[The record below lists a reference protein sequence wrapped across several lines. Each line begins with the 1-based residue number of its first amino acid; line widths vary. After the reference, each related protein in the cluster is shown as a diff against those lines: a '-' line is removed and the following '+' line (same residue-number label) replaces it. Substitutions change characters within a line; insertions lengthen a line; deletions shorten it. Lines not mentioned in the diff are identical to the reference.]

1 MSIEETR
8 RMEAELFGKK
18 FTLETG
24 RLARQASGAVLASC
38 GGTTVLATVV
48 ASEETIEDDFLPL
61 TINYQEK
68 SFAAGKIPGGYFK
81 REGRP
86 SEKEILTSRLID
98 RPVRP
103 LIPKSF
109 RYPTQVIITVIS
121 ADKENATDVISVIA
135 SSAAIMV
142 SDIPFA
148 GPIAALTVGKVD
160 GELVVNPSPSQL
172 EASTMEITVAGTEE
186 AIVMVEGG
194 AGEVSEA
201 EVVEALTFAH
211 EGIREIVAF
220 EKRFVE
226 GLGVEKRMLEE
237 AKEENKIADDVRS
250 FALPVLEERDLAA
263 SKDQRHKFVKQ
274 VRSDAVEKLSESHP
288 EKESEIKKAF
298 DELFKNHVRSTIVN
312 DQARPDGRDYT
323 TVRPISGEAGF
334 LERTHGSALFT
345 RGETQALVAA
355 TLGTSYDE
363 QRIDSL
369 EGDLTRSFMLHY
381 NFPPYSVG
389 ETSHRLGP
397 GRREIGHGALAARAM
412 KPVLPD
418 KEEFPYTIRIVSE
431 ILESN
436 GSSSMAT
443 VCGSSMALM
452 DAGVPISAPVA
463 GIAMGLIKEGEKF
476 VILSDILGDEDHLG
490 DMDFKVA
497 GTEKGITALQM
508 DIKIAGITEA
518 ILSTALEQARSAR
531 IHVLEKMGEII
542 NSPREDLSEYAPR
555 VLTMQLKPDKVKV
568 VIGSGGKTIKKIVE
582 DTGAQIDIEDD
593 GMVKIFSP
601 DYEACRKAQNYIKRI
616 VEDIVAGKL
625 YVGVVKRILDF
636 GAIVEIGP
644 GKDGLLHISELEN
657 RRVANVTDVVKEN
670 DEVLVKCLA
679 VERERDGKTRVRLS
693 RKAALDQ
700 NIEDHRVSDE

>member
-1 MSIEETR
+1 MADETKT
-8 RMEAELFGKK
+8 MEAELFGKNLR
-18 FTLETG
+18 LETG
-24 RLARQASGAVLASC
+24 RLAKQASGAALATC

-48 ASEETIEDDFLPL
+48 ASEDRIEDDFLPL

-68 SFAAGKIPGGYFK
+68 SYAAGKIPGGYFK

-103 LIPKSF
+103 LIPKDF

-121 ADKENATDVISVIA
+121 ADGENATDVLSVIA

-160 GELVVNPSPSQL
+160 GTLVVNPTPSQL
-172 EASTMEITVAGTEE
+172 ETSTMEITVAGTER

-194 AGEVSEA
+194 AREVSEA
-201 EVVEALTFAH
+201 EVVEALAFAH
-211 EGIREIVAF
+211 EGIKEIVSFQNGFLEGIGA
-220 EKRFVE
+220 EKRQLDVAE
-226 GLGVEKRMLEE
+226 ANEALE
-237 AKEENKIADDVRS
+237 NDVRS
-250 FALPVLEERDLAA
+250 FALPLLERGMTAGSKTERKNLV
-263 SKDQRHKFVKQ
+263 RQ
-274 VRSDAVEKLSESHP
+274 VRKDTVERFAETYPEDKSVEK
-288 EKESEIKKAF
+288 AF
-298 DELFKNHVRSTIVN
+298 EELFKDRVRERIATEGT
-312 DQARPDGRDYT
+312 RPDGRDYT
-323 TVRPISGEAGF
+323 TVRPISGEVGF

-345 RGETQALVAA
+345 RGETQAIVVA

-363 QRIDSL
+363 QRIDAL
-369 EGDLTRSFMLHY
+369 EGDQTRSFMLHY

-397 GRREIGHGALAARAM
+397 GRREIGHGALAARAV
-412 KPVLPD
+412 KPVLPE
-418 KEEFPYTIRIVSE
+418 KEDFPYTIRVVSE

-443 VCGSSMALM
+443 VCGTSMSLM

-463 GIAMGLIKEGEKF
+463 GIAMGLIKQGDDF
-476 VILSDILGDEDHLG
+476 VVLSDILGDEDHLG

-508 DIKIAGITEA
+508 DIKITGITDA
-518 ILSTALEQARSAR
+518 ILSAALEQARESR
-531 IHVLEKMGEII
+531 MHVLARMEGII
-542 NSPREDLSEYAPR
+542 NAPREDLSQYAPR
-555 VLTMQLKPDKVKV
+555 ILTVQVKPEKVKV

-582 DTGAQIDIEDD
+582 DTGAQIDIQDD
-593 GMVKIFSP
+593 GLVKIFSP
-601 DYEACRKAQNYIKRI
+601 DYEACKKAQNYINRI
-616 VEDIVAGKL
+616 VEDIEAGKM
-625 YVGVVKRILDF
+625 YVGVVKRVLDF

-657 RRVANVTDVVKEN
+657 RRVANVTDVVNEK

-679 VERERDGKTRVRLS
+679 VERDGKVRLS
-693 RKAALDQ
+693 RKAALDH
-700 NIEDHRVSDE
+700 NIEDYRVSDE

>member
-1 MSIEETR
+1 MTEETR
-8 RMEAELFGKK
+8 VMETELFGKK
-18 FTLETG
+18 LRLETG
-24 RLARQASGAVLASC
+24 RLARQASGAVLATC

-48 ASEETIEDDFLPL
+48 ASEDSIEDDFLPL

-68 SFAAGKIPGGYFK
+68 SYAAGKIPGGYFK

-103 LIPKSF
+103 LIPKDF

-121 ADKENATDVISVIA
+121 ADGENATDVLSVIA

-148 GPIAALTVGKVD
+148 GPIGALTVGKID
-160 GELVVNPSPSQL
+160 GKLVANPSPSQL
-172 EASTMEITVAGTEE
+172 EDSTMEITVAGTEE
-186 AIVMVEGG
+186 AVVMVEGG
-194 AGEVSEA
+194 AREVGED

-211 EGIREIVAF
+211 EGIREIVSF
-220 EKRFVE
+220 ENKFVE
-226 GLGVEKRMLEE
+226 GIGAEKRRPDVAEKNEALE
-237 AKEENKIADDVRS
+237 NDVRS
-250 FALPVLEERDLAA
+250 FALPLLDDADA
-263 SKDQRHKFVKQ
+263 GSKVQRKNLVRQ
-274 VRSDAVEKLSESHP
+274 VRDDTVEKLSETYP
-288 EKESEIKKAF
+288 DAGPQIAKAF
-298 DELFKNHVRSTIVN
+298 EELFKDRVRERIAGDGT
-312 DQARPDGRDYT
+312 RPDGRDYT
-323 TVRPISGEAGF
+323 TVRPISGEVGF

-345 RGETQALVAA
+345 RGETQAIVVA

-363 QRIDSL
+363 QRIDAL
-369 EGDLTRSFMLHY
+369 EGDQTRSFMLHY

-397 GRREIGHGALAARAM
+397 GRREIGHGALAARAV
-412 KPVLPD
+412 KPVLPG
-418 KEEFPYTIRIVSE
+418 KEDFPYTIRVVSE

-443 VCGSSMALM
+443 VCGTSMALM

-463 GIAMGLIKEGEKF
+463 GIAMGLIRRGDDF
-476 VILSDILGDEDHLG
+476 VVLSDILGDEDHLG

-497 GTEKGITALQM
+497 GTQKGITALQM

-518 ILSTALEQARSAR
+518 ILSTALEQARDSR
-531 IHVLEKMGEII
+531 MHVLGRMEGII
-542 NSPREDLSEYAPR
+542 NTPREDLSQYAPR
-555 VLTMQLKPDKVKV
+555 ILTMQVKPEKVKV
-568 VIGSGGKTIKKIVE
+568 VIGSGGKTIRKIVE
-582 DTGAQIDIEDD
+582 DTGAQIDIQDD
-593 GMVKIFSP
+593 GLVKIFSP
-601 DYEACRKAQNYIKRI
+601 DYDACRKAQNYIKKI
-616 VEDIVAGKL
+616 VEDIEAGKL

-644 GKDGLLHISELEN
+644 GKDGLVHISELEN
-657 RRVANVTDVVKEN
+657 RRVANVTDVLNEK

-679 VERERDGKTRVRLS
+679 VERDGKVRLS
-693 RKAALDQ
+693 RKAALDHD
-700 NIEDHRVSDE
+700 IEDYRDSDE

>member
-1 MSIEETR
+1 
-8 RMEAELFGKK
+8 MEADLFGSKLR
-18 FTLETG
+18 LETG
-24 RLARQASGAVLASC
+24 RLAKQANGAVLASC

-48 ASEETIEDDFLPL
+48 ASGEKIEDDFLPL

-68 SFAAGKIPGGYFK
+68 SYAAGKIPGGYFK

-103 LIPKSF
+103 LIPKGF
-109 RYPTQVIITVIS
+109 CYPTQVIVTVMS
-121 ADKENATDVISVIA
+121 ADGKNATDVLSVIA
-135 SSAAIMV
+135 SSAALMV

-160 GELVVNPSPSQL
+160 GELIINPSPEQL
-172 EASTMEITVAGTEE
+172 ESSTMEITVAGTSE

-194 AGEVSEA
+194 AKEVSEA
-201 EVVEALTFAH
+201 EVVKALMFAH
-211 EGIREIVAF
+211 EGIREIVSF
-220 EKRFVE
+220 ENRFVE
-226 GLGVEKRMLEE
+226 GLGKEKREVPVAE
-237 AKEENKIADDVRS
+237 TDDALCGEVRS
-250 FALPVLEERDLAA
+250 LALPLLEKGLVAD
-263 SKDQRHKFVKQ
+263 SKDGRKEFIKKIYEEI
-274 VRSDAVEKLSESHP
+274 SAKLIESHP
-288 EKESEIKKAF
+288 EDKPTIDKAF
-298 DELFKNHVRSTIVN
+298 DELIKDSVRRRIV
-312 DQARPDGRDYT
+312 DGTRPDGRDYI
-323 TVRPISGEAGF
+323 TVRPISGEVGL

-345 RGETQALVAA
+345 RGETQAIVVA
-355 TLGTSYDE
+355 TLGSSHDE
-363 QRIDSL
+363 QRIDAL
-369 EGDLTRSFMLHY
+369 EGDQTRSFMLHY

-389 ETSHRLGP
+389 ETSNRLGP
-397 GRREIGHGALAARAM
+397 GRREIGHGALAARAIT
-412 KPVLPD
+412 PVLPD

-443 VCGSSMALM
+443 VCGSSMSLM

-463 GIAMGLIKEGEKF
+463 GIAMGLIKEGENF
-476 VILSDILGDEDHLG
+476 VVLSDILGDEDHLG

-497 GTEKGITALQM
+497 GTKSGITALQM

-518 ILSTALEQARSAR
+518 ILTTALDQAKDAR
-531 IHVLEKMGEII
+531 MHVLAKMDETITG
-542 NSPREDLSEYAPR
+542 PREELSEYAPR
-555 VLTMQLKPDKVKV
+555 MLTIQLKPEKVKV

-582 DTGAQIDIEDD
+582 ETGAKIDIQDD
-593 GMVKIFSP
+593 GLVKIFSP
-601 DYEACRKAQNYIKRI
+601 DYEACKKAESYIKRI

-636 GAIVEIGP
+636 GAIVELGP

-657 RRVANVTDVVKEN
+657 RRVANVTDILNEN

-679 VERERDGKTRVRLS
+679 VERDGRVRLS

-700 NIEDHRVSDE
+700 NIEDYRISD

>member
-1 MSIEETR
+1 MTEQMR
-8 RMEAELFGKK
+8 DMEAELFGTKLR
-18 FTLETG
+18 LETG
-24 RLARQASGAVLASC
+24 RLAKQANGAVLASC

-48 ASEETIEDDFLPL
+48 ASEEKIEDDFLPL

-68 SFAAGKIPGGYFK
+68 SYAAGKIPGGYFK

-103 LIPKSF
+103 LISKGFS
-109 RYPTQVIITVIS
+109 YPTQVIITVIS
-121 ADKENATDVISVIA
+121 ADGKNATDVLSVIA
-135 SSAAIMV
+135 SSAALMV

-160 GELVVNPSPSQL
+160 GELVVNPSPEQL
-172 EASTMEITVAGTEE
+172 ETSTMEITVAGTSE
-186 AIVMVEGG
+186 AVVMVEGG
-194 AGEVSEA
+194 AKEVSEA
-201 EVVEALTFAH
+201 EVVEALMFAH
-211 EGIREIVAF
+211 DGIKEIVSF
-220 EKRFVE
+220 ENRFVE
-226 GLGVEKRMLEE
+226 GIGKEKREVPAVETDDALESE
-237 AKEENKIADDVRS
+237 VRS
-250 FALPVLEERDLAA
+250 FAQPLLEQGIVAD
-263 SKDQRHKFVKQ
+263 SKDGRKKLINQTYEETVK
-274 VRSDAVEKLSESHP
+274 KLIEDRP
-288 EKESEIKKAF
+288 EDKSKIDKAF
-298 DELFKNHVRSTIVN
+298 DGLIKDSVRSKIVEG
-312 DQARPDGRDYT
+312 ARPDGRDYT
-323 TVRPISGEAGF
+323 TVRPIWGEVGF

-345 RGETQALVAA
+345 RGETQSIVVA

-363 QRIDSL
+363 QRIDAL
-369 EGDLTRSFMLHY
+369 EGDQTRSFMLHY

-389 ETSHRLGP
+389 ETSNRLGP
-397 GRREIGHGALAARAM
+397 GRREIGHGALAARAI

-418 KEEFPYTIRIVSE
+418 KEDFPYTIRIVSE

-443 VCGSSMALM
+443 VCGSSMSLM

-463 GIAMGLIKEGEKF
+463 GIAMGLIKEGDNF

-497 GTEKGITALQM
+497 GTEGGITALQM
-508 DIKIAGITEA
+508 DIKITGITEA
-518 ILSTALEQARSAR
+518 ILTTALAQAKDGRMH
-531 IHVLEKMGEII
+531 ILGKMDEVI
-542 NSPREDLSEYAPR
+542 SEPREELSDYAPR
-555 VLTMQLKPDKVKV
+555 ILTIQLKPEKVKV

-582 DTGAQIDIEDD
+582 DTGAQIDIQDD
-593 GMVKIFSP
+593 GLVKIFSP
-601 DYEACRKAQNYIKRI
+601 DYEACKKAENYIKRI
-616 VEDIVAGKL
+616 VEDVVAGKL

-636 GAIVEIGP
+636 GAIVELGP

-657 RRVANVTDVVKEN
+657 RRVEKVTDILNEK

-679 VERERDGKTRVRLS
+679 VERDGRVRLS

-700 NIEDHRVSDE
+700 NIEDYRVSD

>member
-1 MSIEETR
+1 
-8 RMEAELFGKK
+8 MEAELFGSKLR
-18 FTLETG
+18 LETG
-24 RLARQASGAVLASC
+24 RLAKQANGAVLASC

-48 ASEETIEDDFLPL
+48 ASEEKIEDDFLPL

-68 SFAAGKIPGGYFK
+68 SYAAGKIPGGYFK

-103 LIPKSF
+103 LIPKGFS
-109 RYPTQVIITVIS
+109 YPTQVIITVIS
-121 ADKENATDVISVIA
+121 ADGENATDVLSVIA
-135 SSAAIMV
+135 SSAALMV

-160 GELVVNPSPSQL
+160 GNLVINPSPEQL
-172 EASTMEITVAGTEE
+172 ETSSMEITVAGTSE

-194 AGEVSEA
+194 AKEVSEA
-201 EVVEALTFAH
+201 EVIEALMFAH
-211 EGIREIVAF
+211 TGIKEIVSF
-220 EKRFVE
+220 ENRFVE
-226 GLGVEKRMLEE
+226 GIGKEKRQIPAVETDDALAGEVSSSALPFLEQGIIADSKDGRKELIKRTYEE
-237 AKEENKIADDVRS
+237 AVKK
-250 FALPVLEERDLAA
+250 LAE
-263 SKDQRHKFVKQ
+263 DR
-274 VRSDAVEKLSESHP
+274 P
-288 EKESEIKKAF
+288 EDKSRIDKAF
-298 DELFKNHVRSTIVN
+298 DELIKESVRSKIVEGT
-312 DQARPDGRDYT
+312 RPDGRDYT
-323 TVRPISGEAGF
+323 TVRSIWGEVGL

-345 RGETQALVAA
+345 RGETQAIVVA

-363 QRIDSL
+363 QRIDAL
-369 EGDLTRSFMLHY
+369 EGDQTRSFMLHY

-389 ETSHRLGP
+389 ETSNRLGP
-397 GRREIGHGALAARAM
+397 GRREIGHGALAARAIA
-412 KPVLPD
+412 PVLPD
-418 KEEFPYTIRIVSE
+418 KEDFPYTIRIVSE

-443 VCGSSMALM
+443 VCGSSMSLM
-452 DAGVPISAPVA
+452 DAGVPISASVA
-463 GIAMGLIKEGEKF
+463 GVAMGLIKEGDNF

-497 GTEKGITALQM
+497 GTQSGITALQM
-508 DIKIAGITEA
+508 DIKITGITED
-518 ILSTALEQARSAR
+518 ILTTALAQAKDGRMH
-531 IHVLEKMGEII
+531 ILGKMDEVISG
-542 NSPREDLSEYAPR
+542 PREELSDYAPR
-555 VLTMQLKPDKVKV
+555 ILTMQLKPEKVKV

-582 DTGAQIDIEDD
+582 DTGAQIDIQDD
-593 GMVKIFSP
+593 GLVKIFSP
-601 DYEACRKAQNYIKRI
+601 DYEACKKAESIIKRI

-636 GAIVEIGP
+636 GAIVELGP

-657 RRVANVTDVVKEN
+657 RRVEKVTDILNEK

-679 VERERDGKTRVRLS
+679 VERDGRVRLS

-700 NIEDHRVSDE
+700 NIEDYRVSD